1 MLQVLHRSKYAV
13 KYINMHNLA
22 KNDEILVILK
32 SAQQI
37 MCPGSDSLEVL
48 TLISPVFKSKTS
60 LKFQI
65 ICGN

>member
-1 MLQVLHRSKYAV
+1 
-13 KYINMHNLA
+13 MHNLA